1 MSEIMKIVTN
11 NPSIE
16 VTAEM
21 PHEVIFVEGSPID
34 VLDKTEELIQQHY
47 KLLSTPLPPNIPIM
61 RGPYRSLVIAENDSQ
76 YDTLGLIA
84 LGKARDRYIMER
96 KHSSMDPSMK
106 PGEVFATIDST
117 MLTRTLRDISLS
129 TPL

>member
-1 MSEIMKIVTN
+1 MTLPLNKRIVWEWKGA
-11 NPSIE
+11 SSLK
-16 VTAEM
+16 A
-21 PHEVIFVEGSPID
+21 F
-34 VLDKTEELIQQHY
+34 
-47 KLLSTPLPPNIPIM
+47 LSTPLPPNIPIM

-106 PGEVFATIDST
+106 PGEDFATIDST